1 MGSLRRIA
9 LPVLVFVLSL
19 LLPASAAALRSHS
32 LDPAAADFWTAAR
45 VQRALTSDAM
55 DHRPVPAAATAGASS
70 LRVIDASDPVD
81 RVNGRIFGID
91 PERGAYSCSG
101 ISLATA
107 SESIVLTAGHCVL
120 EAGRWGTHLVF
131 VPAYDHES
139 RPFGTFAATAVYV
152 MPGWRAT
159 GNSDFDV
166 AALRVRPSALG
177 TLGARVGARGW
188 ASSRSRFS
196 AFQIFGYPA
205 AALGGEELR
214 SCANRGLGSDRL
226 LNRNPGPSTVPVKCD
241 MAGGSSGGAW
251 LIDGAQL
258 VDGVTSYGYD
268 GKPGRLFSPY
278 FGPEVDSFL
287 RRLP

>member
-1 MGSLRRIA
+1 MLPA
-9 LPVLVFVLSL
+9 LALVLAL
-19 LLPASAAALRSHS
+19 LLPASSAAALQPHP
-32 LDPAAADFWTAAR
+32 LDPAHAGFWTSAR
-45 VQRALTSDAM
+45 VQRALVGDAM
-55 DHRPVPAAATAGASS
+55 DHRPAPTVATAGASS

-91 PERGAYSCSG
+91 PGRGAYSCSG
-101 ISLATA
+101 ISLATP

-131 VPAYDHES
+131 VPAYDHEN
-139 RPFGTFAATAVYV
+139 RPFGTFAATAVYA

-166 AALRVRPSALG
+166 AALRVRPSPLG
-177 TLGARVGARGW
+177 TLGARVGAKGW
-188 ASSRSRFS
+188 ASSRSRYS

-226 LNRNPGPSTVPVKCD
+226 INRDAGPPTVPVKCD

-258 VDGVTSYGYD
+258 VDGVTSYSYD
-268 GKPGRLFSPY
+268 GSPGRLYSPY